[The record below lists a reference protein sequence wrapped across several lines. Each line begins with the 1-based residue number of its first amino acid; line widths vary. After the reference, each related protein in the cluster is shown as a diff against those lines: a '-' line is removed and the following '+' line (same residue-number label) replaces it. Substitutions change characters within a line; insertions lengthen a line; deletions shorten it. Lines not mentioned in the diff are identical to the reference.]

1 MEEEA
6 AQARE
11 YAMTWKTAAI
21 VLALIL
27 AAVLIAAA
35 VVVADLTKL
44 GQSLL

>member
-1 MEEEA
+1 
-6 AQARE
+6 
-11 YAMTWKTAAI
+11 MTWKTAAI

-35 VVVADLTKL
+35 FVVADLSRL

>member
-1 MEEEA
+1 
-6 AQARE
+6 
-11 YAMTWKTAAI
+11 MTWKTAAI